1 MFAIVQGT
9 ARRVRLNVT
18 NSLGYFLI
26 KFTNQYNLD
35 EVYAVFQNLGSTL
48 KPIILITDSGGYGT
62 PNPLDGEVNLN
73 VIGNWEAKI
82 YSQSSA
88 SNLNVDLATNLLSTT
103 TVFVQ
108 GDTTCVTA
116 PRNADIVKTCQDV
129 SNCIGISSEGSSVK
143 YLNEQGDFV
152 TIDSIDDIA
161 GLIEAGSNIT
171 ITGSGTL
178 ADPFVISSADNGT
191 SLTDTIT
198 AGENLVE
205 NDLVYLKSD
214 GKYWKADYL
223 TVATCSTEL
232 RLVTDATITANASG
246 ESLTIGLKSGFTGLT
261 AGELYY
267 VGASGAICLYS
278 AIPDTEGIIVRSVGT
293 AKSTTELEFNP
304 DETYIETTLSPNG
317 QTGIVRVVTTTSAN
331 DTAGNA
337 ALTDYVYLVSGTTT
351 IVLPNALSNTNLY
364 TIKRI
369 GVGVVTVSTTSG
381 QTIDQSSTVQLN
393 VQYQSLNFISDGSN
407 WNIV

>member
-35 EVYAVFQNLGSTL
+35 EVLAVFQNLGSTL

-82 YSQSSA
+82 YSQSS
-88 SNLNVDLATNLLSTT
+88 STNLNVDLATNLLSTT

-108 GDTTCVTA
+108 GDSTCVVN
-116 PRNADIVKTCQDV
+116 PRNTPLIRTCQDV
-129 SNCIGISSEGSSVK
+129 KDCIGITSTGDSTK
-143 YLNEQGDFV
+143 YLNEVGDWV
-152 TIDSIDDIA
+152 VVSS
-161 GLIEAGSNIT
+161 GGGS
-171 ITGSGTL
+171 
-178 ADPFVISSADNGT
+178 GT

-198 AGENLVE
+198 AGENLVK

-223 TVATCSTEL
+223 TTATCSTEL
-232 RLVTDATITANASG
+232 RIVTDATITADATG
-246 ESLTIGLKSGFTGLT
+246 ESLSIGLQDGFSGLT

-278 AIPDTEGIIVRSVGT
+278 DIPDTEGIIVRSVGT

-304 DETYIETTLSPNG
+304 DETYIETTLSPSG
-317 QTGIVRVVTTTSAN
+317 QNGIVRVVETRAGVTATLGSASM
-331 DTAGNA
+331 
-337 ALTDYVYLVSGTTT
+337 TDYVENCTGTNTLTLPTAVGNTNKYTVTVVSGSTT
-351 IVLPNALSNTNLY
+351 IN
-364 TIKRI
+364 
-369 GVGVVTVSTTSG
+369 TTSS
-381 QTIDQSSTVQLN
+381 QTINGSSSIVMTTPYL
-393 VQYQSLNFISDGSN
+393 SLDFISNGSN
-407 WNIV
+407 WLIR